1 MSTKKTQPDTL
12 TPDQIGLVFAEIA
25 STADVIQQLTSAL
38 QAEAFDAEED
48 AEAVQA
54 AVHKLV
60 GLVGFMADLYGSR
73 CGAPYAMVKGGPDA
87 WLMPGGFKTLDSAT
101 ADGKGFALQ

>member
-12 TPDQIGLVFAEIA
+12 TPDQIGRVFAEIA

-38 QAEAFDAEED
+38 QVDAFDSEED
-48 AEAVQA
+48 AGAVQA
-54 AVHKLV
+54 ATDKLAGLV
-60 GLVGFMADLYGSR
+60 GLMADLYGSR

-87 WLMPGGFKTLDSAT
+87 WLMPRVFKSAGMEGGA
-101 ADGKGFALQ
+101 A

>member
-1 MSTKKTQPDTL
+1 MSKTKTSADTL
-12 TPDQIGLVFAEIA
+12 TPDQTARVFAEIA

-38 QAEAFDAEED
+38 QADCFDSQAD

-54 AVHKLV
+54 ATNKLA

-73 CGAPYAMVKGGPDA
+73 CGGSYAMVKGGPDA
-87 WLMPGGFKTLDSAT
+87 WLMPGLFRV
-101 ADGKGFALQ
+101 